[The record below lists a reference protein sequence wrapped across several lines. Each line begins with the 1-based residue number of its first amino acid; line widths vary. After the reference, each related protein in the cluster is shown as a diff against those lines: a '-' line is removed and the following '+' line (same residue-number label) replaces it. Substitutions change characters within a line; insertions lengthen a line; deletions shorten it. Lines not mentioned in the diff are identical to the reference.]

1 MKERKEGAIC
11 IQNEPRLIL
20 KKDNVQVILEQGPES
35 LLAIY
40 KLGTLT
46 HDRLYLLGEKLMRL
60 CQSSADG
67 VNTMALRLPLRGI
80 YGHYAGYVPEA
91 LAKK

>member
-11 IQNEPRLIL
+11 IQDEPRLIL
-20 KKDNVQVILEQGPES
+20 KEDNVQVILEQGPES

-46 HDRLYLLGEKLMRL
+46 HDRL
-60 CQSSADG
+60 
-67 VNTMALRLPLRGI
+67 N
-80 YGHYAGYVPEA
+80 
-91 LAKK
+91 